1 MSHLNTLSICGVRL
15 FSPEDNQK
23 VVFSAPVTLFLGQN
37 GCGKTTII
45 ECIRYA
51 LTGDIPAGTGSG
63 QGFLNDPDMTHVS
76 VTKGNVKLKYT
87 DNLGNVITVSRFM
100 QVMKKP
106 DGKMQFKSM
115 DVNIRKHE
123 TNGETQDISGR
134 CVDADNFC
142 CNSLSVSK
150 SILTNVLFCH
160 QENSFWP
167 LDEPKKL
174 KEKFDEIFEAVKYNK
189 YIEFVRKDIKTR
201 QLELKVIREKVE
213 TKRRIKDEVERC
225 RAKYEERKVKLS
237 ELQDKIKEKNDNI
250 KPLEDRRGEICDLEE
265 SIGSL
270 QRNLVSKQAERKGL
284 QDQQETLLKQIS
296 FVFEGT
302 DEELQDRI
310 KSFEQIQQTEENQ
323 IKQLELKNKEIIAE
337 NNTVNV
343 AIQKNQMKIGE
354 LKEEQKQHKNKQKE
368 VKSLVE
374 RLRNKLDIN
383 SSTSWDQTE
392 AVADELESAIQKQ
405 EKEYEKLT
413 KEQEKEEKELQTRID
428 TAREK
433 FVSVKQ
439 IIESKK
445 GLIKEYGE
453 KARNIREQL
462 DELGSSDSQ
471 LKIVGDKIE
480 KLQSTLSTLKSSFSE
495 KDKNKE
501 IDELKEAID
510 AKEQY
515 LDKLEREYRI
525 LQQNYVVEQNL
536 ERENAAVT
544 EKETEINKIKSKH
557 ASNFKLLFG
566 DDIPESNYKRSITR
580 IQNEEDAKCKKLT
593 IRIGKLEKSVSS
605 LEMKLKMRRE
615 ALKSNKEEL
624 TTHKKKIEQ
633 VCKGKPFDE
642 TVKESY
648 TSKETLQKQK
658 GQYSS
663 AKIMYEAFMEK
674 LRRDACCPICKT
686 NFSEKPDYKED
697 IIKSMAG
704 KIVSLPQKLMENE
717 RKLKEAEEAYNNLQ
731 RLKPVSEEIE
741 TLTHSKIPQ
750 LEEEIQNLEEEFN
763 EAQMELASDKAQ
775 LELPQR
781 KVEVCKSVISDVTLL
796 DKYIDDVK
804 TSKRNIE
811 QLQSEIVKVPSAR
824 SRQET
829 EAEIDVG
836 KADLSNLRHKYDS
849 SKKMLDQ
856 HRERCQTLNDQ
867 IQNETR
873 KQLNI
878 QKLLQE
884 RPMLE
889 TQLKEFDEKV
899 GTLRIEIEELED
911 DVREH
916 NKQLSAAIEDRQT
929 TVKTNNKL
937 KNDEST
943 KINANKS
950 LLADIKRLYSAIET
964 YVKNNTESEIDLTVE
979 NLAKLKMKEKELEDQ
994 KNKIID
1000 SISTKKQNL
1009 AKKESEYR
1017 DLNDNVILRE
1027 RKESEKKLI
1036 GEINDLEKNIA
1047 GFNYRSLRKEK
1058 LQIDEKLEVAHR
1070 EINTLIGQKDE
1081 IEDQIKELHKELKQ
1095 PEKRDAFHNYLKQLY
1110 ELQIEQDIVDDMSTY
1125 INVLEKC
1132 VLKFHE
1138 DRMVHINRIIREL
1151 WREIYKGNDIDY
1163 IEIQTSED
1171 MKGGGVNKKRTYN
1184 YKVVQVKNSIEL
1196 EMRGR
1201 CSAGQKVLAC
1211 LIIRIALAETF
1222 SNHCGILALDEPTT
1236 NLDKDN
1242 IISLSIGL
1250 ANLVQEREAAKNF
1263 QLLVITHDEE
1273 FLSVLTRTLA
1283 TEGYWEVKRN
1293 HSGFSTVE
1301 RKVL

>member
-37 GCGKTTII
+37 GC
-45 ECIRYA
+45 
-51 LTGDIPAGTGSG
+51 GTGSG

-580 IQNEEDAKCKKLT
+580 IQNEEDAKCK
-593 IRIGKLEKSVSS
+593 
-605 LEMKLKMRRE
+605 
-615 ALKSNKEEL
+615 
-624 TTHKKKIEQ
+624 
-633 VCKGKPFDE
+633 
-642 TVKESY
+642 
-648 TSKETLQKQK
+648 
-658 GQYSS
+658 
-663 AKIMYEAFMEK
+663 
-674 LRRDACCPICKT
+674 
-686 NFSEKPDYKED
+686 
-697 IIKSMAG
+697 
-704 KIVSLPQKLMENE
+704 
-717 RKLKEAEEAYNNLQ
+717 
-731 RLKPVSEEIE
+731 LKPVSEEIE